1 MFHSSLCKKHLMK
14 KKLKGRN
21 VFSIYFSEA
30 LYFLGKTEF
39 DVDSFSYN
47 QNLSILHTILLTV
60 FGGKLEFF

>member
-1 MFHSSLCKKHLMK
+1 MK

-60 FGGKLEFF
+60 FGGKLKFF